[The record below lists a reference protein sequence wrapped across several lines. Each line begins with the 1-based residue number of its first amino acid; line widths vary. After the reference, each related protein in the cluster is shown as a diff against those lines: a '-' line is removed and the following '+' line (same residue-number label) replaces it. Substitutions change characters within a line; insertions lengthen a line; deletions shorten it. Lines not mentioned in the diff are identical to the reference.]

1 VLFRSPQNPKTP
13 HSRVKRIILKYT
25 LNVSTVVAL
34 SEGGALAEEWSLRVA
49 ADVLGFAGHEA
60 RA

>member
-1 VLFRSPQNPKTP
+1 
-13 HSRVKRIILKYT
+13 VKRIILKYT

-34 SEGGALAEEWSLRVA
+34 SEGGALAEERPFRVA

-60 RA
+60 